1 MPTLEDAIALAAHAH
16 RGQIYPSPAGE
27 PFILHPLRVM
37 LRLESEVERIV
48 AVLHDI
54 VEDTPFTLAGLHKS
68 GYQEDVLTAIEHLTH
83 RKDEAYDDYIERVA
97 QNAIARRV
105 KLADLSDNL
114 ANNRQLHL
122 LSPNPGTH
130 DRIMRYERARQRLII
145 SNSTL

>member
-1 MPTLEDAIALAAHAH
+1 ALAAHAH
-16 RGQIYPSPAGE
+16 QGQVYPSPTGE

-54 VEDTPFTLAGLHKS
+54 VEDTAYTIADLHEAG
-68 GYQEDVLTAIEHLTH
+68 YRDDVLAAIEHLTH

-97 QNAIARRV
+97 QYPIARRV

-114 ANNRQLHL
+114 ANNRQLNL
-122 LSPNPGTH
+122 LRPSPETH
-130 DRIMRYERARQRLII
+130 ERIMRYERARQRLIA
-145 SNSTL
+145 SATH